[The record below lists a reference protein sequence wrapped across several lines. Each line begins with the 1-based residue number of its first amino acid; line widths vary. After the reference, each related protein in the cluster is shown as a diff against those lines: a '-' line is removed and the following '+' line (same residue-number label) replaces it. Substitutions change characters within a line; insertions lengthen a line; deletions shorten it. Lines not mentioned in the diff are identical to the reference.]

1 MQRSAKQSGR
11 RNGHSELEI
20 GGANWCQ
27 LFVNIWKSIG
37 KDNFCVKSVDPLGL
51 WVLSLLWPLMAPEQA
66 AFARRSLRE
75 MFGGSSPISLED
87 DFHTRH

>member
-1 MQRSAKQSGR
+1 MDHGAEVSETIREAEWAESIGNQRCQSA
-11 RNGHSELEI
+11 NM
-20 GGANWCQ
+20 CQ
-27 LFVNIWKSIG
+27 LFVAILCHL
-37 KDNFCVKSVDPLGL
+37 CVIFFDPLG
-51 WVLSLLWPLMAPEQA
+51 PLIALAEQA